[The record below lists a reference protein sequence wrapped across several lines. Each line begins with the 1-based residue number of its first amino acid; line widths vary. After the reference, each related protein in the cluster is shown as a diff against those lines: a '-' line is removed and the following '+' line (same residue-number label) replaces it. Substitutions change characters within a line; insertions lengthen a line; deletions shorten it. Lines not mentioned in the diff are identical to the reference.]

1 MDWGKVMRIK
11 TAKAR
16 KKRAEVVS
24 KSTEKKTGHLFK
36 PGQSGNPNGR
46 PKGGK
51 NKLAESFLTALAADF
66 DEFGIEAIRAA
77 RTERPAQYIQIVAS
91 LVPKDVTLVT
101 KTHEQWLAELG
112 D

>member
-1 MDWGKVMRIK
+1 MRIK

-16 KKRAEVVS
+16 KPRAPVVS
-24 KSTEKKTGHLFK
+24 EPTDKKAGHLFK
-36 PGQSGNPNGR
+36 KGQSGNPNGR

-51 NKLAESFLTALAADF
+51 NKLAESFLAALAADF
-66 DEFGIEAIRAA
+66 DEFGVAAIRAA
-77 RTERPAQYIQIVAS
+77 RVERPAQYIQIVAS
-91 LVPKDVTLVT
+91 LVPKDVNLVT